1 MTDVAVVD
9 YGMGNLRSMA
19 KALEHVGAPCVVI
32 TDDAERIARAD
43 RVVFPGQGA
52 VRDCMS
58 ALHEHDLVA
67 VLAEVMADRP
77 FLGVCMGMQA
87 LMTVSEENG
96 GVAAL
101 DAIPGEVRHVRRL
114 TEGDSRLKIPHM
126 GWNRVNQVRG
136 HPLWQ
141 GIDDDDW
148 FYFVH
153 SYYVAPADE
162 TLVHGTATYG
172 QPFAAAIGR
181 GNVFATQFHPEK
193 SQHAGL
199 RLLSNFL
206 HWDGTA
212 EDRTSTA
219 RPRSRDAA
227 NTRY

>member
-19 KALEHVGAPCVVI
+19 KALEHVGARHVVI
-32 TDDAERIARAD
+32 TDDADRIAQAD

-52 VRDCMS
+52 VRDCMK
-58 ALHEHDLVA
+58 ALYDHDLVN
-67 VLAEVMADRP
+67 VLGKVIADRP

-87 LMTVSEENG
+87 LMTVSEENE
-96 GVAAL
+96 GVDAL
-101 DAIPGEVRHVRRL
+101 DAFQGEVCHFRRL
-114 TEGDSRLKIPHM
+114 TGGDHRLKIPHM
-126 GWNRVNQVRG
+126 GWNRVSQARP
-136 HPLWQ
+136 HPLWH
-141 GIDDDDW
+141 GIDDGEW

-162 TLVHGTATYG
+162 TMRQGTATYG

-206 HWDGTA
+206 NWDGSAGDCT
-212 EDRTSTA
+212 
-219 RPRSRDAA
+219 
-227 NTRY
+227 